1 MVGKGR
7 DSRSLDDAQVIA
19 SDAFFASHAPGFVP
33 PLTLTLS
40 PLGGEGTAAMRAAAG
55 ISPRP
60 DGVHVAKRGA
70 EDRPALLSPVFGE
83 GEQPHILRC
92 IKRPSLNVQLPTLNV

>member
-1 MVGKGR
+1 MSEGLTTRNCVNGVMVGKGR

-40 PLGGEGTAAMRAAAG
+40 PLRGEGIAQHGFLRTA
-55 ISPRP
+55 S
-60 DGVHVAKRGA
+60 
-70 EDRPALLSPVFGE
+70 PALLLHWMRFSLF
-83 GEQPHILRC
+83 Q
-92 IKRPSLNVQLPTLNV
+92 RPRAGVKENGFEVGKPFFAF